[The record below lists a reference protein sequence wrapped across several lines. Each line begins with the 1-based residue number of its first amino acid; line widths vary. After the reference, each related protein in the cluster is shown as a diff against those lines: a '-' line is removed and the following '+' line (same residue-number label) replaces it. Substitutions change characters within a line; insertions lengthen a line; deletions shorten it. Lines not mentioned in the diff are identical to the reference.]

1 MDIVR
6 LRYVGPDRVRVPKLG
21 KVVEP
26 DELVGVP
33 ADVFKQYGWPE
44 TLWQREGADAP
55 PAAAPDEQTP
65 PAADAGA
72 DTTTTTS
79 RKARSDA

>member
-6 LRYVGPDRVRVPKLG
+6 LRYLGDDRVRVPKLG

-33 ADVFKQYGWPE
+33 ADVVARYEWPE
-44 TLWQREGADAP
+44 SVWRREDSDP
-55 PAAAPDEQTP
+55 PPPPPPSGQQTP
-65 PAADAGA
+65 PADAGA
-72 DTTTTTS
+72 TTTTRTS
-79 RKARSDA
+79 RRGNDNA